1 MKQTFLVLSLMIYSI
16 AFTQQTNHPD
26 YFEKYWTPSAGFVTQ
41 NYNDYY
47 VFGCTALIATDS
59 TYVGAGLLG
68 LQGGWQPKSYTFSI
82 DEETK
87 GYNWDKITEVNT
99 LGMLLLNSYS
109 LIKTYDGNYVFASQ
123 QLQPEINDD
132 PANFQLVITKFSPNG
147 NILFKKKYFDSNDN
161 KIQVYDLKET
171 KDSSILLS
179 GLNNVDSLGGGVLLK
194 ITSEGE
200 IINNTFFQPNLW
212 PMGWQPIKVR
222 KSFEYKDS
230 SIISFVDKN
239 AMFGN
244 QSYCKTR
251 IFTSKNGQILSEQFL
266 TESDTLH
273 AAIVQNVYEAKK
285 NEFITF
291 TRDDDYMNVNG
302 QVSFGPI
309 KFVLRYLDSNLH
321 VKWTKDIRNYNTFP
335 LDQFVIS
342 AETFVVDTVMKWIYV
357 SGSYRRSDYSLYKHF
372 FFKLDYNGQFIFKK
386 YFDLNYSTTKNVD
399 YATLMAGSLCPNGDI
414 AFSGQL
420 TYEDTYESPPIFIM
434 RFTPDGITK
443 YADYLGIEE
452 TQVNQHELGV
462 YPNPSTGIFHL
473 ESLSEEPM
481 EVEVYDQQGSRIQLE
496 GPFTSTIQLENQA
509 PGIYF
514 LHVKQ
519 GDQFWVKKVVLQ

>member
-1 MKQTFLVLSLMIYSI
+1 MKNIILFISLSIYSL
-16 AFTQQTNHPD
+16 ALTQQNNHPD

-59 TYVGAGLLG
+59 TYVGAGSLG
-68 LQGGWQPKSYTFSI
+68 LAGGWNRKTYAFSI
-82 DEETK
+82 NEETK
-87 GYNWDKITEVNT
+87 GYNWDKILEDINVTGN
-99 LGMLLLNSYS
+99 MYYYS
-109 LIKTYDGNYVFASQ
+109 LTRTFDGNYVMASRQ
-123 QLQPEINDD
+123 FDLGLNDD
-132 PANFQLVITKFSPNG
+132 PANFQLVITKIAPNG
-147 NILFKKKYFDSNDN
+147 TIIFKKKYFDSIEK
-161 KIQVYDLKET
+161 KIIVFDVKEL
-171 KDSSILLS
+171 KDSTILLS
-179 GLNNVDSLGGGVLLK
+179 GINTIDSLGGGILLK
-194 ITSEGE
+194 ITPEGE

-212 PMGWQPIKVR
+212 SMGWQPIKVR

-230 SIISFVDKN
+230 SIISFVEKN

-266 TESDTLH
+266 TESDTLR
-273 AAIVQNVYEAKK
+273 ATIVQNVYEAKK

-309 KFVLRYLDSNLH
+309 KFILRYVDSNLH
-321 VKWTKDIRNYNTFP
+321 VKWTKDIRNYTSFP
-335 LDQFVIS
+335 INQFAFS
-342 AETFVVDTVMKWIYV
+342 SETFVVDTINKWIYV
-357 SGSYRRSDYSLYKHF
+357 TGTILNTDLSLYKIF
-372 FFKLDYNGQFIFKK
+372 IYKLDYNGQFIFKK
-386 YFDLNYSTTKNVD
+386 YFDSNYSSKNIHKL
-399 YATLMAGSLCPNGDI
+399 TLWAGSLCPNGDI

-420 TYEDTYESPPIFIM
+420 TYEDTYESPPIFII

-443 YADYLGIEE
+443 SADYLGIEE
-452 TQVNQHELGV
+452 TQVNQNELGV

-496 GPFTSTIQLENQA
+496 NPFNSTIQLENQA

>member
-1 MKQTFLVLSLMIYSI
+1 MKNIILFKSMMIFFF
-16 AFTQQTNHPD
+16 AFTQQINHPD
-26 YFEKYWTPSAGFVTQ
+26 YFEKYWTPSAGFVT
-41 NYNDYY
+41 NDYY
-47 VFGCTALIATDS
+47 TFACTSLFATDS
-59 TYVGAGLLG
+59 TYVGAGNMYLG
-68 LQGGWQPKSYTFSI
+68 GGFDRKAYAFSI

-87 GYNWDKITEVNT
+87 GYNWDKIIEDVDVTGN
-99 LGMLLLNSYS
+99 MHYYS
-109 LIKTYDGNYVFASQ
+109 LTKTFDGNYVIASNQ
-123 QLQPEINDD
+123 FDIGSNDD
-132 PANFQLVITKFSPNG
+132 PANFQLIITKVAPNG
-147 NILFKKKYFDSNDN
+147 AVIFKKKYFNS
-161 KIQVYDLKET
+161 IET
-171 KDSSILLS
+171 KILVFDVKELKDSTILLS
-179 GLNNVDSLGGGVLLK
+179 GINVIDSLGGGVLLK
-194 ITSEGE
+194 ITPEGE

-212 PMGWQPIKVR
+212 SMGWQPTNVR

-266 TESDTLH
+266 TESDTLR
-273 AAIVQNVYEAKK
+273 ATIVQNVYEAKK

-309 KFVLRYLDSNLH
+309 KFVLRYVDSNLH
-321 VKWTKDIRNYNTFP
+321 VKWTKDIRNYTSFP
-335 LDQFVIS
+335 INQFAFGS
-342 AETFVVDTVMKWIYV
+342 ETFVVDTINKWIYV
-357 SGSYRRSDYSLYKHF
+357 TGSIMKTDLSLYKIF
-372 FFKLDYNGQFIFKK
+372 IYKLDYNGQFIFKK
-386 YFDLNYSTTKNVD
+386 YFDSNYSSKNID
-399 YATLMAGSLCPNGDI
+399 KMILWAGSLCPNGDI

-420 TYEDTYESPPIFIM
+420 SYEDAYESPPIFIM

-452 TQVNQHELGV
+452 TQVNQNELGV

-481 EVEVYDQQGSRIQLE
+481 EVEVYDQKGSRIQLE
-496 GPFTSTIQLENQA
+496 NPFNSTIQLENQT

-514 LHVKQ
+514 IHVKQ

>member
-1 MKQTFLVLSLMIYSI
+1 MKKIFFAISLSISYAS
-16 AFTQQTNHPD
+16 FTQQNNHPD
-26 YFEKYWTPSAGFVTQ
+26 YFEKYWTPSAGFVT
-41 NYNDYY
+41 NDYY
-47 VFGCTALIATDS
+47 VFQCSALIATDS
-59 TYVGAGLLG
+59 TYIGAGNIG
-68 LQGGWQPKSYTFSI
+68 LAGGWDQKSYAFCI
-82 DEETK
+82 DEEWK
-87 GYNWDKITEVNT
+87 GYVWDHITEGYN
-99 LGMLLLNSYS
+99 NSGIMWYYS
-109 LIKTYDGNYVFASQ
+109 LISTLDGNYLMVTNQ
-123 QLQPEINDD
+123 GEPEFNDD
-132 PANFQLVITKFSPNG
+132 PANFQLVITKYAPNG
-147 NILFKKKYFDSNDN
+147 NLIFRKKYFDSNQN
-161 KIQVYDLKET
+161 EIQIFDVKEL

-179 GLNNVDSLGGGVLLK
+179 GINNVDSLGGGVLLN
-194 ITSEGE
+194 INPDGE
-200 IINNTFFQPNLW
+200 IISNTFFQPNLW
-212 PMGWQPIKVR
+212 SMGWQPINVR

-251 IFTSKNGQILSEQFL
+251 IFTSKNGQFLSEQFL
-266 TESDTLH
+266 TESDTLK
-273 AAIVQNVYEAKK
+273 ATSVKNVQEAKI
-285 NEFITF
+285 NEYVSLS
-291 TRDDDYMNVNG
+291 RDDDWLYENG

-309 KFVLRYLDSNLH
+309 KMILRYVDSNLH
-321 VKWTKDIRNYNTFP
+321 IKWTKDLRNNTSFP
-335 LDQFVIS
+335 LDQFEFS
-342 AETFVVDTVMKWIYV
+342 ANTLVVDTVNQWIYV
-357 SGSYRRSDYSLYKHF
+357 SGTIFNIIGNDYSYYKQF
-372 FFKLDYNGQFIFKK
+372 IYKLDYNGQFLFKK
-386 YFDLNYSTTKNVD
+386 YFDSNYSTTKEISKM
-399 YATLMAGSLCPNGDI
+399 TLWAGSLCPNGDI

-420 TYEDTYESPPIFIM
+420 TYEDTYESPPIFII

-452 TQVNQHELGV
+452 TQVNQNELGV

-496 GPFTSTIQLENQA
+496 DQFTATIQLENQA